1 MSILG
6 LTTPMPTSPA
16 HFDLISLIRPNILA
30 LKPYRC
36 ARDDFDEGI
45 LLDANENAIGH
56 SIEVSSGEESEEE
69 EGSTAAEGGRDDSAG
84 GGSNR
89 ARSGLL
95 RGE

>member
-56 SIEVSSGEESEEE
+56 SIEVSLGEKRAREKEAG
-69 EGSTAAEGGRDDSAG
+69 EGSGGRKRRRRWTKEEKS
-84 GGSNR
+84 
-89 ARSGLL
+89 
-95 RGE
+95 